1 LGGNNVIQSSRLRLG
16 FATGSASGF
25 SHMLRAVATANCIL
39 FAALAAFG
47 QTETPLAFEVASVK
61 PNTSGSG
68 SSRTSGTT
76 GQLTITNRS
85 LKELIAMAYSVQD
98 FQLAGP
104 EWLGSVKFD
113 IVAKIP
119 AGARR
124 DQNPAMMQALLAE
137 RFHLAVH
144 RESKEMPAY
153 ALVVGKS
160 GPKLQQVEPGGTNM
174 NNNGNNNSRQITAE
188 RVSMAALAETLARIV
203 EHPVVDRTALQ
214 GVYKLKLEYAPDN
227 AKSDGPDGAAGPSI
241 YTALQEQLGLK
252 LQTQKLPVEI
262 VVVDRV
268 ERVPTEN

>member
-1 LGGNNVIQSSRLRLG
+1 
-16 FATGSASGF
+16 
-25 SHMLRAVATANCIL
+25 
-39 FAALAAFG
+39 
-47 QTETPLAFEVASVK
+47 
-61 PNTSGSG
+61 
-68 SSRTSGTT
+68 
-76 GQLTITNRS
+76 
-85 LKELIAMAYSVQD
+85 MAYSVQD

-113 IVAKIP
+113 VVAKIP
-119 AGARR
+119 AGARK
-124 DQNPAMMQALLAE
+124 DQGPAMMLALLAE

-203 EHPVVDRTALQ
+203 EHPVADRTGLQ
-214 GVYKLKLEYAPDN
+214 GVYKLKLEYTPDN
-227 AKSDGPDGAAGPSI
+227 AKSDGPEGAAEPSI
-241 YTALQEQLGLK
+241 YAALQEQLGLK
-252 LQTQKLPVEI
+252 LQTQKLPVEVI
-262 VVVDRV
+262 VVDHV

>member
-1 LGGNNVIQSSRLRLG
+1 
-16 FATGSASGF
+16 
-25 SHMLRAVATANCIL
+25 MLRAAATANWIM
-39 FAALAAFG
+39 FAALAALG
-47 QTETPLAFEVASVK
+47 QTEAQPAFEVASVK

-68 SSRTSGTT
+68 SSHTSGTT
-76 GQLTITNRS
+76 GQLSITNRS
-85 LKELIAMAYSVQD
+85 LQELIQMAYSVQD
-98 FQLAGP
+98 FQIAGP
-104 EWLGSVKFD
+104 DWLGSVKFD

-119 AGARR
+119 AGARK
-124 DQNPAMMQALLAE
+124 DQNPARMQALLAE

-160 GPKLQQVEPGGTNM
+160 GPKLQQVEPGGTNL
-174 NNNGNNNSRQITAE
+174 NNNGNNNSRQIDAD

-203 EHPVVDRTALQ
+203 EHPVVDRTGLQ
-214 GVYKLKLEYAPDN
+214 GAYKLKLEYTTDN

-262 VVVDRV
+262 IVVDRV

>member
-1 LGGNNVIQSSRLRLG
+1 
-16 FATGSASGF
+16 
-25 SHMLRAVATANCIL
+25 MLPSLATANGII
-39 FAALAAFG
+39 LAARMGFG
-47 QTETPLAFEVASVK
+47 QTAAPPTFEVASVK

-68 SSRTSGTT
+68 SSHTSGTT

-85 LKELIAMAYSVQD
+85 LMELIKMAHSVQD
-98 FQLAGP
+98 YQIDGP
-104 EWLGSVKFD
+104 EWLRSAKFD

-119 AGARR
+119 ADASREQR
-124 DQNPAMMQALLAE
+124 PAMMMALLVE

-144 RESKEMPAY
+144 RETKEMPAY

-188 RVSMAALAETLARIV
+188 RVSMAGLAETLARIV
-203 EHPVVDRTALQ
+203 EHPVVDRTGLQ
-214 GVYKLKLEYAPDN
+214 GAYKLKLEYTPDN

-262 VVVDRV
+262 IVVDRV
-268 ERVPTEN
+268 ERAATEN

>member
-1 LGGNNVIQSSRLRLG
+1 MPQSL
-16 FATGSASGF
+16 
-25 SHMLRAVATANCIL
+25 ATANCVIL
-39 FAALAAFG
+39 AALAAFG
-47 QTETPLAFEVASVK
+47 QMAAPTAFEVASVK

-85 LKELIAMAYSVQD
+85 LKELIEMAYSIQD
-98 FQLAGP
+98 FQLSAP
-104 EWLGSVKFD
+104 DWLGSAKFD

-119 AGARR
+119 AGAGANQR
-124 DQNPAMMQALLAE
+124 PAMMRALLAD
-137 RFHLAVH
+137 RFQLAVH

-153 ALVVGKS
+153 ALVAARG

-188 RVSMAALAETLARIV
+188 RVSMAGLAETLARIV
-203 EHPVVDRTALQ
+203 EHPVVDRTGLQ

-227 AKSDGPDGAAGPSI
+227 AKPDGPDGAAGPSI
-241 YTALQEQLGLK
+241 YAALQEQLGLK

-262 VVVDRV
+262 IVVDRV

>member
-1 LGGNNVIQSSRLRLG
+1 
-16 FATGSASGF
+16 
-25 SHMLRAVATANCIL
+25 MLRALATANYVIL
-39 FAALAAFG
+39 AALSGFG
-47 QTETPLAFEVASVK
+47 QTEAPPAFEVASVK

-85 LKELIAMAYSVQD
+85 LMELIKMAYSVQD
-98 FQLAGP
+98 YQIDGP
-104 EWLGSVKFD
+104 EWLRSAKFD

-119 AGARR
+119 AGAPR
-124 DQNPAMMQALLAE
+124 DQRPAMMMALLVE

-160 GPKLQQVEPGGTNM
+160 GPKLQQVKPGGTSVSDNE
-174 NNNGNNNSRQITAE
+174 NNNSRKITGE
-188 RVSMAALAETLARIV
+188 GVSMALLAETLARIV
-203 EHPVVDRTALQ
+203 EHPVVDRTGLQ
-214 GVYKLKLEYAPDN
+214 GVYSLKLEYTQDN
-227 AKSDGPDGAAGPSI
+227 AKSDGADAAAGPSI
-241 YTALQEQLGLK
+241 YSALQEQLGLK

-262 VVVDRV
+262 IIVDRV

>member
-1 LGGNNVIQSSRLRLG
+1 
-16 FATGSASGF
+16 
-25 SHMLRAVATANCIL
+25 MLRAAATANWII
-39 FAALAAFG
+39 FAALAALG
-47 QTETPLAFEVASVK
+47 QTEAPPAFEVASVK

-76 GQLTITNRS
+76 GRLTITNRS
-85 LKELIAMAYSVQD
+85 LKELIEMAYSVQD
-98 FQLAGP
+98 FQFAGP

-119 AGARR
+119 AAAQT
-124 DQNPAMMQALLAE
+124 DQRPAMMQALLAE

-188 RVSMAALAETLARIV
+188 RVSMAVLAETLARIV
-203 EHPVVDRTALQ
+203 EHPVVDRTGLQ
-214 GVYKLKLEYAPDN
+214 GVYKLKLEYTPDN
-227 AKSDGPDGAAGPSI
+227 ARPDGPDGAAGPSI

-252 LQTQKLPVEI
+252 LQTQKLPVDVI
-262 VVVDRV
+262 VVDRV